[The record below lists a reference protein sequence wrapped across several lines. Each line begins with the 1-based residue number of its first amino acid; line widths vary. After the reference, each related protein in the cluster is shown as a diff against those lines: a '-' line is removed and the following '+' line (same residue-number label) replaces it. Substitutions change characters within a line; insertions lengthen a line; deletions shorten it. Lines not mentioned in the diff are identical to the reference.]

1 MRRTQESRH
10 NGYGRHWGGSAW
22 WLKKLPGRLPLN
34 IRITSQ
40 TVSFCKERKQIKEMA
55 NDIKKKKILSPKNE
69 DGRRGKEKKK
79 KKPPILLLSI

>member
-40 TVSFCKERKQIKEMA
+40 TVSFCKERKQIKEME
-55 NDIKKKKILSPKNE
+55 NDIKKKKKSSLQKMKME
-69 DGRRGKEKKK
+69 GGEKKKK